1 MRPLRLEVSAFGPYK
16 EKIVLDFT
24 KFQNQTL
31 FLVSGPT
38 GAGKTTIFDAIAYA
52 LYDVA
57 SGSSR
62 EKDTFKSQFAAEE
75 TICYVDLEFEY
86 NGKTYRVRRS
96 PAQTG
101 PGKSGKI
108 INLLADVAFYH
119 DDTVTTKARDA
130 NAEIEQLLSLNY
142 EQFKQIVMLPQG
154 EFKKLLESNSNEKE
168 TIFRNIFGTEILK
181 SFQEE
186 LKEKAKSLQSQAT
199 SAQDSLQTAYSFA
212 SGISD
217 DALQEV
223 LILQDTERI
232 LVRIAE
238 LLAALEEERNTKE
251 LQLTDLRSQ
260 SQSASD
266 TIKLLEDIAQLENRL
281 KVLEEEGTSVV
292 DWKQQLERHE
302 QAVKAEEKRLLC
314 VAAYTSLAAK
324 QVQAK
329 QNDDLLAQLNQAS
342 RDKKPA
348 FEAAER
354 ALSLVPD
361 LREQV
366 DAVKEQEKQFVALAK
381 KEKELTVCQKACD
394 DATKELQEHAGLKQA
409 QKEKQEQ
416 CQQKL
421 AAVKQAQ
428 KDASIL
434 QEQLSACRMNVQ
446 QSDQLHKRITQTEKL
461 LDEQLSKGA
470 RFLIL
475 EKACMTIDEQFKDET
490 LLYNRNIAGIL
501 AEQLVG
507 GEACLVCGSTDHPA
521 PAQKTADTLSDQD
534 RELLEKKR
542 NLAYADYQ
550 QATAELSSIRK
561 QLADLFDEFAVPTE
575 TFEIFKHEQKEKRD
589 SEIASEKAFLSEMKK
604 LQKVLDEEDAL
615 LKEQSDVEAKLQAID
630 KNCLALQQTLLL
642 NETLSRD
649 LLAEIGQD
657 EQVLGGKDLAT
668 VQKEI
673 LQLNE
678 KIETCTNDYTKLK
691 SELTDLEK
699 QLAVCLANRTTYAAQ
714 VQEATTALLDAETIY
729 TTAMAAAGLKEPFS
743 QLILDKTLYLDIQKR
758 IRNHE
763 DDLNVTVT
771 RLRDHKKSAATLDP
785 DLTIASCAEQKALL
799 DNAIRE
805 SEEQKDQLAGDIQML
820 KKAAQEIAAI
830 FKNQQQIIAD
840 YQKYRTLSDIA
851 NGTKETD
858 YISFERYVLAIYYEE
873 IIEAAN
879 LRFQQMTN
887 NRYLLLRK
895 EDKGKGAGAKG
906 LDLDVFDHYT
916 GQTRSVK
923 TLSGGESFKAS
934 LALALGLSDVM
945 QSRSG
950 GIQIDTLFID
960 EGFGSLD
967 PESLDSAIEALF
979 SLNSSGRLVGII
991 SHVEELKTRIP
1002 VHIEID
1008 RTAEGSTAKIV
1019 L

>member
-24 KFQNQTL
+24 QFQNQTL

-62 EKDTFKSQFAAEE
+62 EKDTFKSQFATEQA
-75 TICYVDLEFEY
+75 ICYVDLTFEY

-96 PAQTG
+96 PAQMG

-181 SFQEE
+181 SFQDE
-186 LKEKAKSLQSQAT
+186 LKERAKSLQSQAT

-212 SGISD
+212 SGIND

-232 LVRIAE
+232 LLRIAE
-238 LLAALEEERNTKE
+238 LLEVLEEERAAKE
-251 LQLTDLRSQ
+251 LQLTALRTQ
-260 SQSASD
+260 SQSATD
-266 TIKLLEDIAQLENRL
+266 TIKLLEDIAQLEARL
-281 KVLEEEGTSVV
+281 KLLEEEESAVV
-292 DWKQQLERHE
+292 GWKQQLERHE

-314 VAAYTSLAAK
+314 VAAAAN
-324 QVQAK
+324 QTAK
-329 QNDDLLAQLNQAS
+329 LEQSKKNDGLLDQLNQAS

-348 FEAAER
+348 FEAAEL
-354 ALSLVPD
+354 AISLIPG
-361 LREQV
+361 LREQL
-366 DAVKEQEKQFVALAK
+366 DAVKEQEKQLVALAR
-381 KEKELTVCQKACD
+381 KEKELAGCQKACE
-394 DATKELQEHAGLKQA
+394 DATKELQKHAELQQA
-409 QKEKQEQ
+409 QKVKQEQ
-416 CQQKL
+416 CQQRL
-421 AAVKQAQ
+421 TEVKQAQ
-428 KDASIL
+428 KDASII
-434 QEQLSACRMNVQ
+434 QEQLNACRMNVQ
-446 QSDQLHKRITQTEKL
+446 QSEQLHKRIAQTEKL
-461 LDEQLSKGA
+461 LAEQLEKGE

-475 EKACMTIDEQFKDET
+475 EKAYMTVDQQFKDET

-507 GEACLVCGSTDHPA
+507 GGACLVCGSTHHPA

-542 NLAYADYQ
+542 NQAYADYQ
-550 QATAELSSIRK
+550 QATAELSGIRK
-561 QLADLFDEFAVPTE
+561 QLADLFDEFAVPAE
-575 TFEIFKHEQKEKRD
+575 TFASYKQEQQEKRD
-589 SEIASEKAFLSEMKK
+589 TEIASEKAFLLEMKN
-604 LQKVLDEEDAL
+604 LQKVLDGEDAL
-615 LKEQSDVEAKLQAID
+615 VKVQSDIETKLQEID
-630 KNCLALQQTLLL
+630 QNRIALQQTLLL
-642 NETLSRD
+642 NETLYRD
-649 LLAEIGQD
+649 LLAEIDQD
-657 EQVLGGKDLAT
+657 KQVLGDKDLAT

-678 KIETCTNDYTKLK
+678 NIETYTNEYNKLN
-691 SELTDLEK
+691 SELTELEK
-699 QLAVCLANRTTYAAQ
+699 RIAVCLANRTTYSAQ
-714 VQEATTALLDAETIY
+714 VEEATTALLDAKTVYTIVL
-729 TTAMAAAGLKEPFS
+729 AAAGLEEPFS
-743 QLILDKTLYLDIQKR
+743 HLILDKPLYLNLQKQ
-758 IRNHE
+758 IRTHE

-771 RLRDHKKSAATLDP
+771 RLRDQRKAAATLDP
-785 DLTIASCAEQKALL
+785 DQTITACSDQKVLL

-805 SEEQKDQLAGDIQML
+805 SEEQKDQLSGDIQML

-830 FKNQQQIIAD
+830 YKKQQQIIAD

-967 PESLDSAIEALF
+967 PESLDTAIEALF

-1002 VHIEID
+1002 VHIEVD
-1008 RTAEGSTAKIV
+1008 RTAEGSSAKIV
-1019 L
+1019 F

>member
-1 MRPLRLEVSAFGPYK
+1 MRPLKLEMCAFGPYK
-16 EKIVLDFT
+16 EKTVLDFT
-24 KFQNQTL
+24 QFQNQTL

-62 EKDTFKSQFAAEE
+62 EKDTFKSQFAAENA
-75 TICYVDLEFEY
+75 ICYVDLTFEY
-86 NGKTYRVRRS
+86 NGKNYRVRRS

-108 INLLADVAFYH
+108 INLSADVAFYH

-168 TIFRNIFGTEILK
+168 AIFRNIFGTEILK
-181 SFQEE
+181 NFQEQ
-186 LKEKAKSLQSQAT
+186 LKEKAKALQSQAT

-217 DALQEV
+217 DSLQGALS
-223 LILQDTERI
+223 LQDTERI
-232 LVRIAE
+232 LTRIAE
-238 LLAALEEERNTKE
+238 LLSALEEERAVLE
-251 LQLTDLRSQ
+251 LRLTSLRSQ

-266 TIKLLEDIAQLENRL
+266 TIKLLEEIVQLEARQQAL
-281 KVLEEEGTSVV
+281 QEEETTVSE
-292 DWKQQLERHE
+292 WKRQLERHE
-302 QAVKAEEKRLLC
+302 QAVKAEEKRLLY
-314 VAAYTSLAAK
+314 AAASANRNAK
-324 QVQAK
+324 QEQAEK
-329 QNDDLLAQLNQAS
+329 NDVFLDQLEQATHE
-342 RDKKPA
+342 KKSA
-348 FEAAER
+348 FQAAEL
-354 ALSLVPD
+354 AFSLIPG
-361 LREQV
+361 LRDQA
-366 DAVKEQEKQFVALAK
+366 DAAKEQEKQLIALAK
-381 KEKELTVCQKACD
+381 KEKELAGCQQACS
-394 DATKELQEHAGLKQA
+394 DASKELQKQADLKQA
-409 QKEKQEQ
+409 QKATQEQ

-421 AAVKQAQ
+421 AALKQAQ
-428 KDASIL
+428 KDAAIL
-434 QEQLSACRMNVQ
+434 QEQMSACKMSLQ
-446 QSDQLHKRITQTEKL
+446 QSEQLQKRISQTQKL
-461 LDEQLSKGA
+461 LDEQVTTSE

-475 EKACMTIDEQFKDET
+475 EKEFLKLDQQFNDEV

-501 AEQLVG
+501 AEQLVE
-507 GEACLVCGSTDHPA
+507 GEACPVCGSAEHPT

-534 RELLEKKR
+534 RERLEKQR
-542 NLAYADYQ
+542 NQAFSDYQ
-550 QATAELSSIRK
+550 LAAAELSSIRK
-561 QLADLFDEFAVPTE
+561 QLADLFEEFSIPAE
-575 TFEIFKHEQKEKRD
+575 NFADFRQEQKEKRD
-589 SEIASEKAFLSEMKK
+589 MAIAIEQGLTLKMKGLQQVLAEEEALIKA
-604 LQKVLDEEDAL
+604 
-615 LKEQSDVEAKLQAID
+615 QSDIEAHLQEIEQEF
-630 KNCLALQQTLLL
+630 LALQQTLLL
-642 NETLSRD
+642 NETLSRNLSAD
-649 LLAEIGQD
+649 IER
-657 EQVLGGKDLAT
+657 EKQVTGDKDIAI

-678 KIETCTNDYTKLK
+678 KIERYAIDSDRLK
-691 SELTDLEK
+691 NEVAELEK
-699 QLAVCLANRTTYAAQ
+699 QTAVCLANRTTYAAQ
-714 VQEATTALLDAETIY
+714 VEEATSALQLAETAYTAVLDA
-729 TTAMAAAGLKEPFS
+729 AGPEEPFDH
-743 QLILDKTLYLDIQKR
+743 LILDQALCLDIQKR
-758 IRNHE
+758 IRSHE
-763 DDLNVTVT
+763 DELNVTLN
-771 RLRDHKKSAATLDP
+771 RLQEQSKAAAGLGADQ
-785 DLTIASCAEQKALL
+785 TIASCAEQKMLL
-799 DNAIRE
+799 DSAIRE
-805 SEEQKDQLAGDIQML
+805 AEGQKDQLVSDIQML
-820 KKAAQEIAAI
+820 KKAAQEIASI
-830 FKNQQQIIAD
+830 YKKQQQIIAD
-840 YQKYRTLSDIA
+840 YQKYRTLSEIA
-851 NGTKETD
+851 NGSKETD

-967 PESLDSAIEALF
+967 PESLDTAIEALF
-979 SLNSSGRLVGII
+979 SLNSCGRLVGII

-1002 VHIEID
+1002 VHIEVD
-1008 RTAEGSTAKIV
+1008 RTAEGSSAKII

>member
-1 MRPLRLEVSAFGPYK
+1 MRPLRLEISAFGPYK
-16 EKIVLDFT
+16 EKTVLDFT
-24 KFQNQTL
+24 QFQNQTL

-62 EKDTFKSQFAAEE
+62 EKDTFKSQFATED
-75 TICYVDLEFEY
+75 TVCYVDLEFEY

-212 SGISD
+212 SGIND
-217 DALQEV
+217 DGLQEA
-223 LILQDTERI
+223 LTLQDTERI

-238 LLAALEEERNTKE
+238 LLAALEKERAAKE
-251 LQLTDLRSQ
+251 LQLTALRSQ

-266 TIKLLEDIAQLENRL
+266 TIKLLEEIAQLEARL
-281 KVLEEEGTSVV
+281 KVLEAEETAVAG
-292 DWKQQLERHE
+292 WKRQLERHE

-314 VAAYTSLAAK
+314 VAASTNKAAK
-324 QVQAK
+324 QDQAK
-329 QNDDLLAQLNQAS
+329 QNDARLDRLNQAA
-342 RDKKPA
+342 RDTKPA
-348 FEAAER
+348 FEAAEL
-354 ALSLVPD
+354 AFSLIPGI
-361 LREQV
+361 REQI
-366 DAVKEQEKQFVALAK
+366 DTMKEQEKQLVALAK
-381 KEKELTVCQKACD
+381 KEKELAGCQKACH
-394 DATKELQEHAGLKQA
+394 DATKELQKHNDLKQT

-416 CQQKL
+416 CHLNL

-428 KDASIL
+428 KAAAVLRD
-434 QEQLSACRMNVQ
+434 QLSTCRMNVQ
-446 QSDQLHKRITQTEKL
+446 QSEQLHKRIVQTENL
-461 LDEQLSKGA
+461 LSEELVKNE
-470 RFLIL
+470 RFLLL
-475 EKACMTIDEQFKDET
+475 EKAFVRIDQQFKDET

-501 AEQLVG
+501 AEQLVVG
-507 GEACLVCGSTDHPA
+507 DACLVCGSTDHPA

-534 RELLEKKR
+534 RELLENKR
-542 NLAYADYQ
+542 NQAYADYQ
-550 QATAELSSIRK
+550 QATAGLSGIRK
-561 QLADLFDEFAVPTE
+561 QLDELFTEFAVTDK
-575 TFEIFKHEQKEKRD
+575 TFESYKQEQKEKRD
-589 SEIASEKAFLSEMKK
+589 TEIASEKELLLELEN
-604 LQKVLDEEDAL
+604 LQKVLDQEESL
-615 LKEQSDVEAKLQAID
+615 VKEQSDIEAELLRID
-630 KNCLALQQTLLL
+630 QNCLSLQQTLLL

-649 LLAEIGQD
+649 LLAEIDQD
-657 EQVLGGKDLAT
+657 KQVLGDRDLTT

-673 LQLNE
+673 LQLKE
-678 KIETCTNDYTKLK
+678 KIEACTNDYNKLN
-691 SELTDLEK
+691 SELTELEK
-699 QLAVCLANRTTYAAQ
+699 QVAVCLANRTTYAAQ
-714 VQEATTALLDAETIY
+714 IEETTHALLEAETAY
-729 TTAMAAAGLKEPFS
+729 TVMLDSTGLEEPFEH
-743 QLILDKTLYLDIQKR
+743 LILDKALLLDIQKR
-758 IRNHE
+758 IRSHE

-771 RLRDHKKSAATLDP
+771 RLRDQRKAAATLP
-785 DLTIASCAEQKALL
+785 PAQTIAACADQKALL

-805 SEEQKDQLAGDIQML
+805 SEEQKDQLAGNIQML

-830 FKNQQQIIAD
+830 YKKQQQIIAD
-840 YQKYRTLSDIA
+840 YQKFRTLSEIA

-895 EDKGKGAGAKG
+895 EDKGKGSGAKG

-967 PESLDSAIEALF
+967 PESLDAAIEALF
-979 SLNSSGRLVGII
+979 SLNSCGRLVGII

-1002 VHIEID
+1002 VHIEVD

-1019 L
+1019 Q

>member
-24 KFQNQTL
+24 QFQNQTL

-62 EKDTFKSQFAAEE
+62 EKDTFKSQFATEE
-75 TICYVDLEFEY
+75 SVCYVDLTFEY

-96 PAQTG
+96 PAQMG

-186 LKEKAKSLQSQAT
+186 LKEKARSLQSQAT
-199 SAQDSLQTAYSFA
+199 SAHDSLQTAYSFA
-212 SGISD
+212 SGIND

-238 LLAALEEERNTKE
+238 LLAALEEERNAKE
-251 LQLTDLRSQ
+251 RQLTGLRSQ

-266 TIKLLEDIAQLENRL
+266 TIKLLEDIAQLEARQ
-281 KVLEEEGTSVV
+281 KVLEEEEAFVV
-292 DWKQQLERHE
+292 DWKRQLNRHE

-314 VAAYTSLAAK
+314 VAASRNQNAK
-324 QVQAK
+324 QEQAK
-329 QNDDLLAQLNQAS
+329 QNDDLFDQLNQAAH
-342 RDKKPA
+342 DKKPA

-354 ALSLVPD
+354 ALSLIPS

-366 DAVKEQEKQFVALAK
+366 DAVKEQEKQLIALAK
-381 KEKELTVCQKACD
+381 KEKELTRCQQVCS
-394 DATKELQEHAGLKQA
+394 DATKELQKQMELKQA
-409 QKEKQEQ
+409 QKENQEQ

-421 AAVKQAQ
+421 AAVNQAQ
-428 KDASIL
+428 KDTSII
-434 QEQLSACRMNVQ
+434 QEQLSACRMKVQ
-446 QSDQLHKRITQTEKL
+446 QADQLHKRIAQTQKL
-461 LDEQLSKGA
+461 LDDQRAKAA
-470 RFLIL
+470 RFLNL
-475 EKACMTIDEQFKDET
+475 EKEYMTIDQQFKDET

-507 GEACLVCGSTDHPA
+507 GEACVVCGSPEHPA
-521 PAQKTADTLSDQD
+521 PAQKTAETLSDQE

-542 NLAYADYQ
+542 NQAYADYQ
-550 QATAELSSIRK
+550 QATAELSGISK
-561 QLADLFDEFAVPTE
+561 QLADLFDEFAVLSE
-575 TFEIFKHEQKEKRD
+575 TFEIYKEEQREIRD
-589 SEIASEKAFLSEMKK
+589 KEIASEKAFLLELKK
-604 LQKVLDEEDAL
+604 LQKVLNEEEAL
-615 LKEQSDVEAKLQAID
+615 FKEQTDTEAKLQEID

-649 LLAEIGQD
+649 LLVEIDQD
-657 EQVLGGKDLAT
+657 KQVLGDKELAT

-678 KIETCTNDYTKLK
+678 KIETGTSDYNKLK
-691 SELTDLEK
+691 TELLELEK
-699 QLAVCLANRTTYAAQ
+699 QTAVCLANRTTYSAQ
-714 VQEATTALLDAETIY
+714 VEEATTALLDAEAVYAT
-729 TTAMAAAGLKEPFS
+729 MLAAAGLEEPFN
-743 QLILDKTLYLDIQKR
+743 QLILDKSLCLDLQKK
-758 IRNHE
+758 IRAHE
-763 DDLNVTVT
+763 DDLNVTAT
-771 RLRDHKKSAATLDP
+771 RLHDQRKAAAALDQ
-785 DLTIASCAEQKALL
+785 DQSIASYADQKVLL

-820 KKAAQEIAAI
+820 KKADQEIAAI
-830 FKNQQQIIAD
+830 YKKQQQIIAD

-895 EDKGKGAGAKG
+895 EDIGKGAGAKG

-1002 VHIEID
+1002 VHIEVN
-1008 RTAEGSTAKIV
+1008 RTAEGSTAKII

>member
-1 MRPLRLEVSAFGPYK
+1 VSAFGPYK
-16 EKIVLDFT
+16 EKIILDFT
-24 KFQNQTL
+24 QFQNQTL

-62 EKDTFKSQFAAEE
+62 EKDTFKSQFATEE
-75 TICYVDLEFEY
+75 AICYVDLEFEY

-181 SFQEE
+181 NFQEQ
-186 LKEKAKSLQSQAT
+186 LKEKAKALQTQAT

-212 SGISD
+212 SGIND

-232 LVRIAE
+232 LVRITE
-238 LLAALEEERNTKE
+238 LLAALEEERAAKE
-251 LQLTDLRSQ
+251 LQLLALRSQ

-266 TIKLLEDIAQLENRL
+266 TIKLLEDIAQLEARL
-281 KVLEEEGTSVV
+281 KVLEEEESSVLE
-292 DWKQQLERHE
+292 WKRQLERHE

-314 VAAYTSLAAK
+314 IAASTNQAAK
-324 QVQAK
+324 QEQAK
-329 QNDDLLAQLNQAS
+329 QNDGLLDQLNQVS
-342 RDKKPA
+342 RAKKPA

-354 ALSLVPD
+354 AISLIPG

-366 DAVKEQEKQFVALAK
+366 EAAKEQEKQFVTLAK
-381 KEKELTVCQKACD
+381 KEKELAGCQKAYS
-394 DATKELQEHAGLKQA
+394 DANKELNKYAELKQA

-416 CQQKL
+416 CQQKI

-428 KDASIL
+428 KDATIL
-434 QEQLSACRMNVQ
+434 QEQLSTCRMNVQ
-446 QSDQLHKRITQTEKL
+446 QSEQLLKRISQTQKL
-461 LDEQLSKGA
+461 LDEQVVKGEW
-470 RFLIL
+470 FLIL
-475 EKACMTIDEQFKDET
+475 EKEYMMINQAFQDET

-507 GEACLVCGSTDHPA
+507 GEACLVCGSTDHPS
-521 PAQKTADTLSDQD
+521 PAQKTAETLSDQD

-542 NLAYADYQ
+542 NQAYMDYQ
-550 QATAELSSIRK
+550 QGTAELSGIRK
-561 QLADLFDEFAVPTE
+561 QLTDLFAEFAVPAE
-575 TFEIFKHEQKEKRD
+575 TFENFKHEQKEKHD
-589 SEIASEKAFLSEMKK
+589 TEIASEKTFLLEMKN
-604 LQKVLDEEDAL
+604 LQKVLDEEEAL
-615 LKEQSDVEAKLQAID
+615 VKEQSDIEAKLQAID
-630 KNCLALQQTLLL
+630 KNCFSLQQTLLL
-642 NETLSRD
+642 NEALSRD
-649 LLAEIGQD
+649 LLVEINQD
-657 EQVLGGKDLAT
+657 KHVLGDKDLAI

-673 LQLNE
+673 LKLNE
-678 KIETCTNDYTKLK
+678 KIETCTNDYNKLNK
-691 SELTDLEK
+691 ELSELEK
-699 QLAVCLANRTTYAAQ
+699 QTAVCLANRTTYAAQ
-714 VQEATTALLDAETIY
+714 VEEAATASLNAEALYATVL
-729 TTAMAAAGLKEPFS
+729 AAAGLKEPFN
-743 QLILDKTLYLDIQKR
+743 QLILDESLCLDIQKR
-758 IRNHE
+758 IRSHE

-771 RLRDHKKSAATLDP
+771 RLRDQRKAAAELEP
-785 DLTIASCAEQKALL
+785 DQTIAACADQKVLL
-799 DNAIRE
+799 DNAIRDL
-805 SEEQKDQLAGDIQML
+805 EEQKDQLAGDIQML

-830 FKNQQQIIAD
+830 YKKQQRIIAD

-1002 VHIEID
+1002 VHIEVD
-1008 RTAEGSTAKIV
+1008 RTAEGSTAKIII
-1019 L
+1019 

>member
-24 KFQNQTL
+24 QFQNQTL

-75 TICYVDLEFEY
+75 SVCYVDLEFEY

-96 PAQTG
+96 PAQMG

-181 SFQEE
+181 NFQEE
-186 LKEKAKSLQSQAT
+186 LKEKAKLLQVQAT

-212 SGISD
+212 SGIYD

-238 LLAALEEERNTKE
+238 LLAALEEERSAKE
-251 LQLTDLRSQ
+251 LQLTNLRSQ

-266 TIKLLEDIAQLENRL
+266 TIKLLEDIAQLEATL
-281 KVLEEEGTSVV
+281 KVLEQEESSVLE
-292 DWKQQLERHE
+292 WKRQLERHE

-314 VAAYTSLAAK
+314 VAAVTNKDAK
-324 QVQAK
+324 QEQAK
-329 QNDDLLAQLNQAS
+329 RNDGLLDRLNQAS
-342 RDKKPA
+342 HDKKPA
-348 FEAAER
+348 FEAAEL
-354 ALSLVPD
+354 AISLIPD

-366 DAVKEQEKQFVALAK
+366 DAAKEQEKQLVALAK
-381 KEKELTVCQKACD
+381 KEKELAGCQKACD
-394 DATKELQEHAGLKQA
+394 DATKELQEHAELKQA
-409 QKEKQEQ
+409 QKETQEQ

-421 AAVKQAQ
+421 AAVKRAQ
-428 KDASIL
+428 KKAAIMH
-434 QEQLSACRMNVQ
+434 EQLSACRMNVQ
-446 QSDQLHKRITQTEKL
+446 QSEQLHKRITQTEKL
-461 LDEQLSKGA
+461 LDEQLEKGA

-475 EKACMTIDEQFKDET
+475 EKAYMTVDQQFKDET

-501 AEQLVG
+501 AEQLVVG
-507 GEACLVCGSTDHPA
+507 DACLVCGSTDHPA

-542 NLAYADYQ
+542 NMAYADYQ
-550 QATAELSSIRK
+550 QATAELSGIRK

-575 TFEIFKHEQKEKRD
+575 AFEIFKHEQKEKRD
-589 SEIASEKAFLSEMKK
+589 TEIVSEKALLSEMKK

-615 LKEQSDVEAKLQAID
+615 IKEQSDVEVKLQAID
-630 KNCLALQQTLLL
+630 KNCLALQQTLFL

-673 LQLNE
+673 LQLSE
-678 KIETCTNDYTKLK
+678 KIEICTSDYNKLK

-699 QLAVCLANRTTYAAQ
+699 QLAVCLANRATYAAQ
-714 VQEATTALLDAETIY
+714 VKEATTALLDAETIY
-729 TTAMAAAGLKEPFS
+729 TTALDASGLKEPFS
-743 QLILDKTLYLDIQKR
+743 HLILDKTLCLDIQKR
-758 IRNHE
+758 IRSHE

-771 RLRDHKKSAATLDP
+771 RLRDQRKAAATLDP
-785 DLTIASCAEQKALL
+785 DQTIASCAEQKVLL
-799 DNAIRE
+799 DNVIRE

-830 FKNQQQIIAD
+830 FKKQQQIIAD

-1002 VHIEID
+1002 VHIEVD
-1008 RTAEGSTAKIV
+1008 RTAEGSTAKIIF
-1019 L
+1019 

>member
-24 KFQNQTL
+24 QFQNQTL

-62 EKDTFKSQFAAEE
+62 EKDTFKSQFAADEA
-75 TICYVDLEFEY
+75 ICYVDLTFEY

-96 PAQTG
+96 PAQLG

-181 SFQEE
+181 NFQEE

-238 LLAALEEERNTKE
+238 LLAALEEERNAKE

-266 TIKLLEDIAQLENRL
+266 TIKLLEDIAQLEARF
-281 KVLEEEGTSVV
+281 KVLEEEESSILG
-292 DWKQQLERHE
+292 WKQQLERHE

-314 VAAYTSLAAK
+314 VAASTNRAAK
-324 QVQAK
+324 QAQAK
-329 QNDDLLAQLNQAS
+329 QNDDLFDQLNQAA

-348 FEAAER
+348 FEAISQAF
-354 ALSLVPD
+354 SLIPD

-366 DAVKEQEKQFVALAK
+366 DAVKEQEKQLVASAK
-381 KEKELTVCQKACD
+381 KEKELTSCQKACE
-394 DATKELQEHAGLKQA
+394 DATKELQKQADLKQG
-409 QKEKQEQ
+409 QKVKQEQ

-421 AAVKQAQ
+421 AEVKQAQ
-428 KDASIL
+428 KDASII
-434 QEQLSACRMNVQ
+434 QEQLNACRMNVQ
-446 QSDQLHKRITQTEKL
+446 QSDQLHKSIVQTEKL
-461 LDEQLSKGA
+461 LDEQLVKSE

-475 EKACMTIDEQFKDET
+475 EKAYMGIDQQFKDET

-507 GEACLVCGSTDHPA
+507 GEACLVCGSKNHPA
-521 PAQKTADTLSDQD
+521 PAQKTAETLSDQD
-534 RELLEKKR
+534 REQLEQTR
-542 NLAYADYQ
+542 NRAYADYQ
-550 QATAELSSIRK
+550 QATAQLSGIRK
-561 QLADLFDEFAVPTE
+561 QLADLFDEFAVPAE
-575 TFEIFKHEQKEKRD
+575 TFESYKQEQQEKRD
-589 SEIASEKAFLSEMKK
+589 TEIASEKALLLAMKN
-604 LQKVLDEEDAL
+604 LQKVLDEEDVL
-615 LKEQSDVEAKLQAID
+615 VKEQSDIEAKLQAID
-630 KNCLALQQTLLL
+630 KNCLALQQTLHL
-642 NETLSRD
+642 NETLSRN
-649 LLAEIGQD
+649 LLADI
-657 EQVLGGKDLAT
+657 EQEKQILGDKDLAT

-678 KIETCTNDYTKLK
+678 KIDTCTGDYNKLK
-691 SELTDLEK
+691 SELTELEK
-699 QLAVCLANRTTYAAQ
+699 QLAVCLANRTTYSAQ
-714 VQEATTALLDAETIY
+714 VEEATTALLDAETIY
-729 TTAMAAAGLKEPFS
+729 ATVLATAGL
-743 QLILDKTLYLDIQKR
+743 
-758 IRNHE
+758 
-763 DDLNVTVT
+763 
-771 RLRDHKKSAATLDP
+771 
-785 DLTIASCAEQKALL
+785 
-799 DNAIRE
+799 
-805 SEEQKDQLAGDIQML
+805 
-820 KKAAQEIAAI
+820 
-830 FKNQQQIIAD
+830 
-840 YQKYRTLSDIA
+840 
-851 NGTKETD
+851 
-858 YISFERYVLAIYYEE
+858 
-873 IIEAAN
+873 
-879 LRFQQMTN
+879 
-887 NRYLLLRK
+887 
-895 EDKGKGAGAKG
+895 
-906 LDLDVFDHYT
+906 
-916 GQTRSVK
+916 
-923 TLSGGESFKAS
+923 
-934 LALALGLSDVM
+934 
-945 QSRSG
+945 
-950 GIQIDTLFID
+950 
-960 EGFGSLD
+960 
-967 PESLDSAIEALF
+967 
-979 SLNSSGRLVGII
+979 
-991 SHVEELKTRIP
+991 
-1002 VHIEID
+1002 
-1008 RTAEGSTAKIV
+1008 
-1019 L
+1019 

>member
-1 MRPLRLEVSAFGPYK
+1 MRPLKLEMNAFGPYK

-24 KFQNQTL
+24 QFQNQTL

-62 EKDTFKSQFAAEE
+62 EKDTFKSQFATEE
-75 TICYVDLEFEY
+75 SICYVDLTFEY
-86 NGKTYRVRRS
+86 NGKSYRVRRS

-108 INLLADVAFYH
+108 IDLKADVAFYH

-154 EFKKLLESNSNEKE
+154 EFKKLLESNSNDKE

-181 SFQEE
+181 RFQEE
-186 LKEKAKSLQSQAT
+186 LKERAKSLQSQAT
-199 SAQDSLQTAYSFA
+199 SAHDSLQTAYSFA
-212 SGISD
+212 SGIKD
-217 DALQEV
+217 EPLQEA
-223 LILQDTERI
+223 LRLQDTEQF

-238 LLAALEEERNTKE
+238 LLAALEEEREVKE
-251 LQLTDLRSQ
+251 LHLTSLRSQ
-260 SQSASD
+260 SQAVSD
-266 TIKLLEDIAQLENRL
+266 TIKLLEDIAQLEVRL
-281 KVLEEEGTSVV
+281 KVLEEEEAQALG
-292 DWKQQLERHE
+292 WKQQLERHE
-302 QAVKAEEKRLLC
+302 QAVKAEEKRSLYI
-314 VAAYTSLAAK
+314 AASTNRAAK
-324 QVQAK
+324 QEQSK
-329 QNDDLLAQLNQAS
+329 QNDALLDQLNQAS
-342 RDKKPA
+342 RDKQSA
-348 FEAAER
+348 FEVAEL
-354 ALSLVPD
+354 AFSLIPG
-361 LREQV
+361 LREKIGT
-366 DAVKEQEKQFVALAK
+366 VKEQEKQLIALAK
-381 KEKELTVCQKACD
+381 KQKELAGYQKAGN
-394 DATKELQEHAGLKQA
+394 DATKELQKHANLKQA

-416 CQQKL
+416 CQQRL
-421 AAVKQAQ
+421 AGLKQAQ
-428 KDASIL
+428 KEAASIKDK
-434 QEQLSACRMNVQ
+434 LSACRMNVQ
-446 QSDQLHKRITQTEKL
+446 QSDQIHKRIVQTEKL
-461 LDEQLSKGA
+461 LAEKLAKGT

-475 EKACMTIDEQFKDET
+475 EKEFMAIDQQFKDEI

-501 AEQLVG
+501 AEQLIS

-521 PAQKTADTLSDQD
+521 PAQKTAETLSDQD
-534 RELLEKKR
+534 REQLEKKR
-542 NLAYADYQ
+542 NQAYADYQ
-550 QATAELSSIRK
+550 QGTAELSGIRK
-561 QLADLFDEFAVPTE
+561 QLADLFDEFAIPAE
-575 TFEIFKHEQKEKRD
+575 TFETYKQEQKAKRD
-589 SEIASEKAFLSEMKK
+589 SEIASEKTLLSEMIA
-604 LQKVLDEEDAL
+604 LQKILDEEETL
-615 LKEQSDVEAKLQAID
+615 VKQQNNIETNLQEID
-630 KNCLALQQTLLL
+630 QNCLTLQKTLHL

-649 LLAEIGQD
+649 LLADI
-657 EQVLGGKDLAT
+657 EQEQQILGDKDLAT
-668 VQKEI
+668 VQNEI
-673 LQLNE
+673 LQLN
-678 KIETCTNDYTKLK
+678 KTIETSTNDYNRLN

-699 QLAVCLANRTTYAAQ
+699 RIAVCHANSTTYAAQ
-714 VQEATTALLDAETIY
+714 VEEATHALLDAETTY
-729 TTAMAAAGLKEPFS
+729 KTVLADTGLEEPFDH
-743 QLILDKTLYLDIQKR
+743 LILDKALSLEIQKR
-758 IRNHE
+758 IRSHE

-771 RLRDHKKSAATLDP
+771 RLQDVRKSAAVLDQ
-785 DLTIASCAEQKALL
+785 DQTVVSCTNQKMLL
-799 DNAIRE
+799 DNTIRA

-820 KKAAQEIAAI
+820 KKAAQEIAVI
-830 FKNQQQIIAD
+830 YKKQQQIISD
-840 YQKYRTLSDIA
+840 YQKYKTLSDIA

-923 TLSGGESFKAS
+923 TLSGGEGFKAS

-967 PESLDSAIEALF
+967 PESLDTAIEALF
-979 SLNSSGRLVGII
+979 SLNSCGRLVGII

-1002 VHIEID
+1002 VHIKVD
-1008 RTAEGSTAKIV
+1008 RTTEGSTAKII

>member
-1 MRPLRLEVSAFGPYK
+1 MRPLKLEVCAFGPYK
-16 EKIVLDFT
+16 EKTVLDFT
-24 KFQNQTL
+24 QFQNQTL

-62 EKDTFKSQFAAEE
+62 EKDTFKSQFATEDA
-75 TICYVDLEFEY
+75 ICYVDLTFEY
-86 NGKTYRVRRS
+86 NGKNYRVRRS

-108 INLLADVAFYH
+108 INLSADVAFYH
-119 DDTVTTKARDA
+119 DDTVTTKAREA

-181 SFQEE
+181 NFQEQ
-186 LKEKAKSLQSQAT
+186 LKEKAKALQSQAT

-217 DALQEV
+217 GLLEEALS
-223 LILQDTERI
+223 LQDTERI
-232 LVRIAE
+232 LMRIAE
-238 LLAALEEERNTKE
+238 LLAALEEERTALE
-251 LQLTDLRSQ
+251 LQLTALRSQ

-266 TIKLLEDIAQLENRL
+266 TIKLLEDIVQLEARQL
-281 KVLEEEGTSVV
+281 ALQEEKNTVSE
-292 DWKQQLERHE
+292 WKQQLERHE
-302 QAVKAEEKRLLC
+302 QATKAEEKRLLF
-314 VAAYTSLAAK
+314 VAASANRNSK
-324 QVQAK
+324 QEQSRR
-329 QNDDLLAQLNQAS
+329 NDIFLEQLEQTT
-342 RDKKPA
+342 REKKPA
-348 FEAAER
+348 FQAAEL
-354 ALSLVPD
+354 AFSLIPD
-361 LREQV
+361 LRDQA
-366 DAVKEQEKQFVALAK
+366 DAAKEQEKQLIALAK
-381 KEKELTVCQKACD
+381 KEKELAGCQKACN
-394 DATKELQEHAGLKQA
+394 DANKELQKHADLKQA
-409 QKEKQEQ
+409 QKEIQEQ

-428 KDASIL
+428 KDAAIL
-434 QEQLSACRMNVQ
+434 QEQMSACKMSLQ
-446 QSDQLHKRITQTEKL
+446 QSEHLQLRISQTQKL
-461 LDEQLSKGA
+461 LDEQVAKNE
-470 RFLIL
+470 RFLLL
-475 EKACMTIDEQFKDET
+475 EKEFVKLDQQFQDET
-490 LLYNRNIAGIL
+490 ILYNRNIAGIL

-507 GEACLVCGSTDHPA
+507 GEACPVCGSTDHPS
-521 PAQKTADTLSDQD
+521 PAQKTADTLSDEA
-534 RELLEKKR
+534 REQLEQKR
-542 NLAYADYQ
+542 NRAFADYQ
-550 QATAELSSIRK
+550 QATADLASIRK
-561 QLADLFDEFAVPTE
+561 QLADLFDELAVPDETFAVY
-575 TFEIFKHEQKEKRD
+575 KQEQKEKRAVD
-589 SEIASEKAFLSEMKK
+589 SATEQRLMMEMRGLQQVLS
-604 LQKVLDEEDAL
+604 EEDAL
-615 LKEQSDVEAKLQAID
+615 IKTQNGIDATLQEIEQNSLT
-630 KNCLALQQTLLL
+630 LQQTLLL
-642 NETLSRD
+642 SETRSRELQAD
-649 LLAEIGQD
+649 IDQEKQI
-657 EQVLGGKDLAT
+657 LGDKDIAT

-673 LQLNE
+673 QLLTEN
-678 KIETCTNDYTKLK
+678 IEHCTDEYNNRKN
-691 SELTDLEK
+691 ELTELEK
-699 QLAVCLANRTTYAAQ
+699 QTAICLANRITYADQ
-714 VQEATTALLDAETIY
+714 LGEAETALVSADTAYRAILDAT
-729 TTAMAAAGLKEPFS
+729 GLEEPFS
-743 QLILDKTLYLDIQKR
+743 QLILDQTLYLDLQKQ
-758 IRNHE
+758 IRTHE
-763 DDLNVTVT
+763 DNLNVTLT
-771 RLRDHKKSAATLDP
+771 RLQEQRKIAAELPSDQTV
-785 DLTIASCAEQKALL
+785 ASCTEQKALL

-805 SEEQKDQLAGDIQML
+805 AETHKEQLVGDIQML
-820 KKAAQEIAAI
+820 KKAAQEIHAI
-830 FKNQQQIIAD
+830 YKKQQQIISD
-840 YQKYRTLSDIA
+840 YQKYKTLSDIA

-923 TLSGGESFKAS
+923 TLSGGEGFKAS

-967 PESLDSAIEALF
+967 PESLDTAIEALF
-979 SLNSSGRLVGII
+979 SLNSCGRLVGII

-1002 VHIEID
+1002 VHIKVD
-1008 RTAEGSTAKIV
+1008 RTAEGSTAKIIV
-1019 L
+1019 

>member
-24 KFQNQTL
+24 QFQNQTL

-75 TICYVDLEFEY
+75 TICYVDLTFEY

-475 EKACMTIDEQFKDET
+475 EKAYMTIDEQFKDET

-507 GEACLVCGSTDHPA
+507 GEACLVCGSTDHPG

>member
-1 MRPLRLEVSAFGPYK
+1 MRPLKLEMCAFGPYK
-16 EKIVLDFT
+16 EKTVLDFT
-24 KFQNQTL
+24 QFQNQTL

-62 EKDTFKSQFAAEE
+62 EKDTFKSQFAAEDA
-75 TICYVDLEFEY
+75 ICYVDLTFEY
-86 NGKTYRVRRS
+86 NGKNYRVRRS

-108 INLLADVAFYH
+108 INLSADVAFYH
-119 DDTVTTKARDA
+119 GDTVTTKARDA

-181 SFQEE
+181 NFQEQ
-186 LKEKAKSLQSQAT
+186 LKEKAKALQSQAT

-217 DALQEV
+217 DSLQEA
-223 LILQDTERI
+223 LGLQDTESI
-232 LVRIAE
+232 LTRIAE
-238 LLAALEEERNTKE
+238 LLSALEAERAVLE
-251 LQLTDLRSQ
+251 LQLSGLRSQ

-266 TIKLLEDIAQLENRL
+266 TIKLLEEIVQLEARQQAL
-281 KVLEEEGTSVV
+281 QEEETTVSE
-292 DWKQQLERHE
+292 WKRQLERHE
-302 QAVKAEEKRLLC
+302 QAVKAKEKRLLY
-314 VAAYTSLAAK
+314 AAASANRNAK
-324 QVQAK
+324 QEQAEK
-329 QNDDLLAQLNQAS
+329 NDVFLEQLEQTT
-342 RDKKPA
+342 REKKTA
-348 FEAAER
+348 FQAAEL
-354 ALSLVPD
+354 AFSLIPG
-361 LREQV
+361 LRDQA
-366 DAVKEQEKQFVALAK
+366 DAAKEQEKQLIALAK
-381 KEKELTVCQKACD
+381 KEKELAGCQQTCSEAN
-394 DATKELQEHAGLKQA
+394 KELQKQADLKQV
-409 QKEKQEQ
+409 QKETQEQ

-428 KDASIL
+428 KDAAIL
-434 QEQLSACRMNVQ
+434 QEQMSACKMSLQ
-446 QSDQLHKRITQTEKL
+446 QSEQLQKRISQTQKL
-461 LDEQLSKGA
+461 LDEQVTTSE

-475 EKACMTIDEQFKDET
+475 EKEFLKLDQQFNDEV

-501 AEQLVG
+501 AEQLVE
-507 GEACLVCGSTDHPA
+507 GEACPVCGSAEHPT

-534 RELLEKKR
+534 RERLEKQR
-542 NLAYADYQ
+542 NQAFSDYQ
-550 QATAELSSIRK
+550 LAAAELSSIRK
-561 QLADLFDEFAVPTE
+561 QLADLFEEFSIPAE
-575 TFEIFKHEQKEKRD
+575 NFADFRQEQKEKRD
-589 SEIASEKAFLSEMKK
+589 MAIAIEQGLTLKMKGLQQVLAEEEALIKA
-604 LQKVLDEEDAL
+604 
-615 LKEQSDVEAKLQAID
+615 QSDIEAHLQEIEQEF
-630 KNCLALQQTLLL
+630 LALQQTLLL
-642 NETLSRD
+642 NETLSRNLSAD
-649 LLAEIGQD
+649 IER
-657 EQVLGGKDLAT
+657 EKQVTGDKDIAI

-678 KIETCTNDYTKLK
+678 KIERYAIDSDRLK
-691 SELTDLEK
+691 NEVAELEK
-699 QLAVCLANRTTYAAQ
+699 QTAVCLANRTTYAAQ
-714 VQEATTALLDAETIY
+714 VEEATSALQLAETAY
-729 TTAMAAAGLKEPFS
+729 TAVLDAAGLEEPFDH
-743 QLILDKTLYLDIQKR
+743 LILDQALCLDIQKR
-758 IRNHE
+758 IRSHE
-763 DDLNVTVT
+763 DELNVTLN
-771 RLRDHKKSAATLDP
+771 RLQEQSKAAAGLGADQ
-785 DLTIASCAEQKALL
+785 TIASCAEQKMLL
-799 DNAIRE
+799 DSAIRE
-805 SEEQKDQLAGDIQML
+805 AEGQKDQLVSDIQML
-820 KKAAQEIAAI
+820 KKAAQEIASI
-830 FKNQQQIIAD
+830 YKKQQQIIAD
-840 YQKYRTLSDIA
+840 YQKYRTLSEIA
-851 NGTKETD
+851 NGSKETD

-967 PESLDSAIEALF
+967 PESLDTAIEALF
-979 SLNSSGRLVGII
+979 SLNSCGRLVGII

-1002 VHIEID
+1002 VHIEVD
-1008 RTAEGSTAKIV
+1008 RTAEGSSAKII

>member
-24 KFQNQTL
+24 QFQNQTL

-75 TICYVDLEFEY
+75 AICYVDLTFEY

-96 PAQTG
+96 PAQMG

-238 LLAALEEERNTKE
+238 LLAALEEERNAKE

-266 TIKLLEDIAQLENRL
+266 TIKLLEDIAQLEARL
-281 KVLEEEGTSVV
+281 KVLEEEESSVLG
-292 DWKQQLERHE
+292 WKQQLERHE

-314 VAAYTSLAAK
+314 VAASTNRAAK
-324 QVQAK
+324 QEQSK
-329 QNDDLLAQLNQAS
+329 QNDDLLDQLNQAS
-342 RDKKPA
+342 RDKKSA
-348 FEAAER
+348 FEVAEL
-354 ALSLVPD
+354 AFSLIPG
-361 LREQV
+361 LREQI
-366 DAVKEQEKQFVALAK
+366 DTVKEQEKQLIALSK
-381 KEKELTVCQKACD
+381 KEKELAGCQKACN
-394 DATKELQEHAGLKQA
+394 DATKELQNHAELKNV
-409 QKEKQEQ
+409 QKGKQEQ

-421 AAVKQAQ
+421 AEVKQAQ
-428 KDASIL
+428 KDASII
-434 QEQLSACRMNVQ
+434 QEQLNACRMNVQ
-446 QSDQLHKRITQTEKL
+446 QSDQLHKRIVQTEKL
-461 LDEQLSKGA
+461 LTEQLEKGE

-475 EKACMTIDEQFKDET
+475 EKAYVTVDQQFKDET

-507 GEACLVCGSTDHPA
+507 GEACLVCGSTHHPA
-521 PAQKTADTLSDQD
+521 PAKKTADTLSDQD

-542 NLAYADYQ
+542 NQAYAEYQ
-550 QATAELSSIRK
+550 QATAELTGIRK
-561 QLADLFDEFAVPTE
+561 QLADLFDDFAVPAE
-575 TFEIFKHEQKEKRD
+575 TFEIYKQEQQEKRD
-589 SEIASEKAFLSEMKK
+589 TEIASEKAFLLEMKNI
-604 LQKVLDEEDAL
+604 QKVLDEEDAL
-615 LKEQSDVEAKLQAID
+615 FKEQSDIEAKLQAID
-630 KNCLALQQTLLL
+630 QNRIALQQTLLL

-649 LLAEIGQD
+649 LLAEIDQD
-657 EQVLGGKDLAT
+657 KQVLGDKNIAT

-673 LQLNE
+673 LQLSE
-678 KIETCTNDYTKLK
+678 KIDTCTGDYNKLK
-691 SELTDLEK
+691 SELTELEK
-699 QLAVCLANRTTYAAQ
+699 QLAVCLANRTTYSAQ
-714 VQEATTALLDAETIY
+714 VEEATTALLDAETIY
-729 TTAMAAAGLKEPFS
+729 AMVLAAAGLEEPFN
-743 QLILDKTLYLDIQKR
+743 QLILDKSLCLDIQKR
-758 IRNHE
+758 IRSHE
-763 DDLNVTVT
+763 DDLNVTVDPFA
-771 RLRDHKKSAATLDP
+771 RSKESRSSIGSRSDNRCLRRSKSASRQCHPRVGRAKRSARRRHPNAQKSSPRNRCNL
-785 DLTIASCAEQKALL
+785 QKA
-799 DNAIRE
+799 A
-805 SEEQKDQLAGDIQML
+805 
-820 KKAAQEIAAI
+820 
-830 FKNQQQIIAD
+830 AD
-840 YQKYRTLSDIA
+840 YC
-851 NGTKETD
+851 
-858 YISFERYVLAIYYEE
+858 
-873 IIEAAN
+873 
-879 LRFQQMTN
+879 
-887 NRYLLLRK
+887 
-895 EDKGKGAGAKG
+895 
-906 LDLDVFDHYT
+906 
-916 GQTRSVK
+916 
-923 TLSGGESFKAS
+923 
-934 LALALGLSDVM
+934 
-945 QSRSG
+945 
-950 GIQIDTLFID
+950 
-960 EGFGSLD
+960 
-967 PESLDSAIEALF
+967 
-979 SLNSSGRLVGII
+979 
-991 SHVEELKTRIP
+991 
-1002 VHIEID
+1002 
-1008 RTAEGSTAKIV
+1008 
-1019 L
+1019 

>member
-24 KFQNQTL
+24 QFQNQTL

-62 EKDTFKSQFAAEE
+62 EKDTFKSQFATEE
-75 TICYVDLEFEY
+75 AICYVDLEFEY

-96 PAQTG
+96 PAQLG

-154 EFKKLLESNSNEKE
+154 EFKKLLESNSTEKE

-212 SGISD
+212 SGINDDSLQ
-217 DALQEV
+217 DALT
-223 LILQDTERI
+223 LQDTERI

-238 LLAALEEERNTKE
+238 LLSSLEEERAAKE
-251 LQLTDLRSQ
+251 LQLTALRSQ

-266 TIKLLEDIAQLENRL
+266 TIKLLQDIAQLEERL
-281 KVLEEEGTSVV
+281 KVLEEEETAVAV
-292 DWKQQLERHE
+292 WKRQLERHE

-314 VAAYTSLAAK
+314 VAAAANQNVK
-324 QVQAK
+324 QEQAK
-329 QNDDLLAQLNQAS
+329 QNDGLLDQLNQAS

-354 ALSLVPD
+354 AVSIIPD
-361 LREQV
+361 LREQL
-366 DAVKEQEKQFVALAK
+366 DAVKEQEKQLVALAK
-381 KEKELTVCQKACD
+381 KEQELAGCQKACGA
-394 DATKELQEHAGLKQA
+394 ATKELQEQADLKQA

-416 CQQKL
+416 YQQKL
-421 AAVKQAQ
+421 AQVKQAQ
-428 KDASIL
+428 KDSALI
-434 QEQLSACRMNVQ
+434 QEQLSACKMNVQ
-446 QSDQLHKRITQTEKL
+446 QSDQLQKRIAQTQKL
-461 LDEQLSKGA
+461 LDEQFANGE

-475 EKACMTIDEQFKDET
+475 EKAYMTIDQQFKDET

-534 RELLEKKR
+534 REQLEKKR
-542 NLAYADYQ
+542 NQAHADYQ
-550 QATAELSSIRK
+550 QATAELSGIRK
-561 QLADLFDEFAVPTE
+561 QLADLFDEFAVPAE
-575 TFEIFKHEQKEKRD
+575 TFASYKQEQKERRD
-589 SEIASEKAFLSEMKK
+589 TETASEKALLLEMKK
-604 LQKVLDEEDAL
+604 LQKVLDGEDAL
-615 LKEQSDVEAKLQAID
+615 AKEQSDTEAKLEAID
-630 KNCLALQQTLLL
+630 KNCHALQQTLLL

-657 EQVLGGKDLAT
+657 KQVLGDKDLAT

-678 KIETCTNDYTKLK
+678 KIETCTSDYNRLK

-714 VQEATTALLDAETIY
+714 VEEATTALLEAENIY
-729 TTAMAAAGLKEPFS
+729 MTVLAAADLEEPFN
-743 QLILDKTLYLDIQKR
+743 QLILDQSLCLDIQKK
-758 IRNHE
+758 IRTHE

-771 RLRDHKKSAATLDP
+771 RLRDQREDAATLP
-785 DLTIASCAEQKALL
+785 SNQTIAACADQKVLL

-820 KKAAQEIAAI
+820 RKAAQEIAAI
-830 FKNQQQIIAD
+830 YKKQQQIIAD

-1002 VHIEID
+1002 VHIEVD
-1008 RTAEGSTAKIV
+1008 RTAEGSTAKII

>member
-24 KFQNQTL
+24 QFQNQTL

-62 EKDTFKSQFAAEE
+62 EKDTFKSQFATEE
-75 TICYVDLEFEY
+75 SVCYVDLEFEY

-108 INLLADVAFYH
+108 IDLKADVAFYH
-119 DDTVTTKARDA
+119 DGTVTTKARDA

-181 SFQEE
+181 NFQEQ
-186 LKEKAKSLQSQAT
+186 LKEKAKALQTQAT

-212 SGISD
+212 SGIND

-232 LVRIAE
+232 LVRITE
-238 LLAALEEERNTKE
+238 LLGALEEERTAQE
-251 LQLTDLRSQ
+251 LQLLALRSQ

-266 TIKLLEDIAQLENRL
+266 TIKLLEDIAQLEARL
-281 KVLEEEGTSVV
+281 KVLEEEESSALE
-292 DWKQQLERHE
+292 WKRQLERHE

-314 VAAYTSLAAK
+314 IAASTNQAAK
-324 QVQAK
+324 QEQAK
-329 QNDDLLAQLNQAS
+329 QNDGLLDQLNQVS
-342 RDKKPA
+342 RAKKPA

-354 ALSLVPD
+354 AISLIPG

-366 DAVKEQEKQFVALAK
+366 DAAKEQEKQFVTLAK
-381 KEKELTVCQKACD
+381 KEKELAGCQKAYS
-394 DATKELQEHAGLKQA
+394 DANKELNKYAELKQA

-428 KDASIL
+428 KDAIIL
-434 QEQLSACRMNVQ
+434 QEQLSTCRMNVQ
-446 QSDQLHKRITQTEKL
+446 QSEQLHKRIVQTEKL
-461 LDEQLSKGA
+461 LTEQLEKGE

-475 EKACMTIDEQFKDET
+475 EKAYMTVDQQFKDET

-501 AEQLVG
+501 AEQLVR
-507 GEACLVCGSTDHPA
+507 GEACLVCGSTDHPS
-521 PAQKTADTLSDQD
+521 PAQKTAETLSDQD

-542 NLAYADYQ
+542 NQAYMDYQ
-550 QATAELSSIRK
+550 QGTAELSGIRK
-561 QLADLFDEFAVPTE
+561 QLTDLFAEFAVSAE
-575 TFEIFKHEQKEKRD
+575 TFESFKHEQKEKHD
-589 SEIASEKAFLSEMKK
+589 TEIASEKTFLSEMKN
-604 LQKVLDEEDAL
+604 LQKVIDEEESL
-615 LKEQSDVEAKLQAID
+615 VKEQSDIEVKLQTID
-630 KNCLALQQTLLL
+630 KNCFSLQQTLLL
-642 NETLSRD
+642 NEALSRD
-649 LLAEIGQD
+649 LLVEINQD
-657 EQVLGGKDLAT
+657 KHVLGDKDLAI

-678 KIETCTNDYTKLK
+678 KIETCTNDYNKLNK
-691 SELTDLEK
+691 ELSELEK
-699 QLAVCLANRTTYAAQ
+699 QIAVCLANRTTYAAQ
-714 VQEATTALLDAETIY
+714 VEEAATASLTAEALYATVL
-729 TTAMAAAGLKEPFS
+729 AATGLKEPFN
-743 QLILDKTLYLDIQKR
+743 QLILDESLCLDIQKR
-758 IRNHE
+758 IRSHE

-771 RLRDHKKSAATLDP
+771 RLRDQRKAATELEP
-785 DLTIASCAEQKALL
+785 DQTIAACADQKVLL
-799 DNAIRE
+799 DNAIRDL
-805 SEEQKDQLAGDIQML
+805 EEQKDQLAGDIQML

-830 FKNQQQIIAD
+830 YKKQQRIIAD
-840 YQKYRTLSDIA
+840 YQKYKTLSDIA

-895 EDKGKGAGAKG
+895 EDKGKGSGAKG
-906 LDLDVFDHYT
+906 LDLNVFDHYT

-1002 VHIEID
+1002 VHIEVD
-1008 RTAEGSTAKIV
+1008 RTAEGSTAKIII
-1019 L
+1019 

>member
-24 KFQNQTL
+24 QFQNQTL

-75 TICYVDLEFEY
+75 AICYVDLAFEY

-168 TIFRNIFGTEILK
+168 MIFRNIFGTEILK

-212 SGISD
+212 SGIYD

-238 LLAALEEERNTKE
+238 LLAALEEERNAKE
-251 LQLTDLRSQ
+251 LQLAALRLQ
-260 SQSASD
+260 SQSTSD
-266 TIKLLEDIAQLENRL
+266 TIKLLEDIAQLEARL
-281 KVLEEEGTSVV
+281 KVLEQEESSALE
-292 DWKQQLERHE
+292 WKRQLERHE

-314 VAAYTSLAAK
+314 VAAVTNKDAK
-324 QVQAK
+324 QEQAK
-329 QNDDLLAQLNQAS
+329 QNDDLFDQLNQDS

-348 FEAAER
+348 FEAAEV
-354 ALSLVPD
+354 AISLIPD

-366 DAVKEQEKQFVALAK
+366 DAAKEQEKQLVALAK
-381 KEKELTVCQKACD
+381 KEKELASCQKACE
-394 DATKELQEHAGLKQA
+394 DATKELQQHAELLQA
-409 QKEKQEQ
+409 QKIKQEQ

-421 AAVKQAQ
+421 VAVKRAQ
-428 KDASIL
+428 KDAAIM

-446 QSDQLHKRITQTEKL
+446 QSDQLHKRIVQTEKL
-461 LDEQLSKGA
+461 LAEQLEKGE

-475 EKACMTIDEQFKDET
+475 EKAYVTVDQQFKDET
-490 LLYNRNIAGIL
+490 LLYNRNITGIL

-507 GEACLVCGSTDHPA
+507 GEACLVCGSTHHPA
-521 PAQKTADTLSDQD
+521 PAKKTADTLSDQD

-542 NLAYADYQ
+542 NQAYAEYQ
-550 QATAELSSIRK
+550 QATAELSGIRK
-561 QLADLFDEFAVPTE
+561 QLADLFDDFAVPAE
-575 TFEIFKHEQKEKRD
+575 TFEIYKQEQQEKRD
-589 SEIASEKAFLSEMKK
+589 AEIASEKAFLLEMKNI
-604 LQKVLDEEDAL
+604 QKVLDEEDAL
-615 LKEQSDVEAKLQAID
+615 FREQSDIEAKLQAID
-630 KNCLALQQTLLL
+630 QNRIALQQTLLL

-649 LLAEIGQD
+649 LLAEIEKD
-657 EQVLGGKDLAT
+657 KQVLGDKNIAT

-673 LQLNE
+673 LQLSE
-678 KIETCTNDYTKLK
+678 KIDTCTGNYNKLK
-691 SELTDLEK
+691 SELTELEK
-699 QLAVCLANRTTYAAQ
+699 QLAVCLANRTTYSAQ
-714 VQEATTALLDAETIY
+714 VEEATTALLDAETIY
-729 TTAMAAAGLKEPFS
+729 TTALDAAGLEEPFNH
-743 QLILDKTLYLDIQKR
+743 LILDKALCLDIQKR
-758 IRNHE
+758 IRSHE

-771 RLRDHKKSAATLDP
+771 RLRDQRKAAAALDP
-785 DLTIASCAEQKALL
+785 DQTIASCAEQKMLL

-820 KKAAQEIAAI
+820 RKAAQEIAAI
-830 FKNQQQIIAD
+830 YKKQQQIIAD

-1008 RTAEGSTAKIV
+1008 RTAEGSTAKIIV
-1019 L
+1019 

>member
-1 MRPLRLEVSAFGPYK
+1 MRPLRLEISAFGPYK

-24 KFQNQTL
+24 QFQNQTL

-62 EKDTFKSQFAAEE
+62 EKDTFKSQFATEE
-75 TICYVDLEFEY
+75 SVCYVDLEFEY

-186 LKEKAKSLQSQAT
+186 LKEKAKLLQSQAT
-199 SAQDSLQTAYSFA
+199 SVQDSLQTAYSFA
-212 SGISD
+212 SGIND
-217 DALQEV
+217 NALQEA

-238 LLAALEEERNTKE
+238 LLAALEEERGAKE
-251 LQLTDLRSQ
+251 LQLASFRFQ
-260 SQSASD
+260 SQVVSD
-266 TIKLLEDIAQLENRL
+266 TIKLLEDIAQLEARL
-281 KVLEEEGTSVV
+281 KVLEEEETAVV
-292 DWKQQLERHE
+292 GWKRQLERHE
-302 QAVKAEEKRLLC
+302 QAVKAEEKRSLYI
-314 VAAYTSLAAK
+314 AASTNRAAK
-324 QVQAK
+324 QEQSK
-329 QNDDLLAQLNQAS
+329 QNDALLDQLNQAS
-342 RDKKPA
+342 RDKKSA
-348 FEAAER
+348 FEAAEL
-354 ALSLVPD
+354 AFSLIPG
-361 LREQV
+361 LREQI
-366 DAVKEQEKQFVALAK
+366 DTVKEQEKQLIALAK
-381 KEKELTVCQKACD
+381 KKKELAGCQKACN
-394 DATKELQEHAGLKQA
+394 DATKELQKHANLKQA

-416 CQQKL
+416 CQQRL
-421 AAVKQAQ
+421 AEVKQAQ
-428 KDASIL
+428 KDATVI
-434 QEQLSACRMNVQ
+434 QDQLNACRMNMQ
-446 QSDQLHKRITQTEKL
+446 QSDQLHKSIVQTQKL
-461 LDEQLSKGA
+461 LNEQLAKSE

-475 EKACMTIDEQFKDET
+475 EKDYMAIDQQFKDET

-521 PAQKTADTLSDQD
+521 PAKKTAETLSDQD
-534 RELLEKKR
+534 REQLEKKR
-542 NLAYADYQ
+542 NQAYADYQ
-550 QATAELSSIRK
+550 QATAQLSGIRK
-561 QLADLFDEFAVPTE
+561 QLADLFVEFAVPAE
-575 TFEIFKHEQKEKRD
+575 TFESYKQEQKEKRD
-589 SEIASEKAFLSEMKK
+589 TEIASEKVLLLNMNT
-604 LQKVLDEEDAL
+604 LQKVLEEEDAL
-615 LKEQSDVEAKLQAID
+615 VREQGDIEVKLQQID
-630 KNCLALQQTLLL
+630 QACIAFQQTLLL

-649 LLAEIGQD
+649 LIAEIAQ
-657 EQVLGGKDLAT
+657 EKQVLGDKDLAT

-673 LQLNE
+673 LQLKE
-678 KIETCTNDYTKLK
+678 KIETCTNDYNRLNN
-691 SELTDLEK
+691 ELAELDK
-699 QLAVCLANRTTYAAQ
+699 RIAVCLANRTTYTAQ
-714 VQEATTALLDAETIY
+714 VEEATHALLDAETTY
-729 TTAMAAAGLKEPFS
+729 TSVLAATGLEEPFEH
-743 QLILDKTLYLDIQKR
+743 LILDKALFLEIQKR
-758 IRNHE
+758 IRSHE

-771 RLRDHKKSAATLDP
+771 RLRDQRKIEAALVSYQSV
-785 DLTIASCAEQKALL
+785 AACADQKVFL

-805 SEEQKDQLAGDIQML
+805 SEEQKNQLAGDIQML
-820 KKAAQEIAAI
+820 KKAAQEIAMI
-830 FKNQQQIIAD
+830 YKKQQQIIAD

-895 EDKGKGAGAKG
+895 EDKGKGSGAKG

-967 PESLDSAIEALF
+967 PESLDTAIESLF
-979 SLNSSGRLVGII
+979 SLNSCGRLVGII

-1002 VHIEID
+1002 VHIEVD

>member
-1 MRPLRLEVSAFGPYK
+1 MRPLKLEMNAFGPYK
-16 EKIVLDFT
+16 EQIVLDFT
-24 KFQNQTL
+24 QFQNQTL

-62 EKDTFKSQFAAEE
+62 EKDTFKSQFATEE
-75 TICYVDLEFEY
+75 SVCYVDLTFEY

-108 INLLADVAFYH
+108 IDLKADVAFYH

-168 TIFRNIFGTEILK
+168 AIFRNIFGTEILK
-181 SFQEE
+181 SFQDE
-186 LKEKAKSLQSQAT
+186 LKERAKSLQIQAT

-212 SGISD
+212 SGITD
-217 DALQEV
+217 EALQEALV
-223 LILQDTERI
+223 LQDTEQI

-238 LLAALEEERNTKE
+238 LLAALEEEREIKE
-251 LQLTDLRSQ
+251 LQLASLRSQ
-260 SQSASD
+260 SQAVSD
-266 TIKLLEDIAQLENRL
+266 TIKLLEEIARLEARL
-281 KVLEEEGTSVV
+281 QVLEEEESSALG
-292 DWKQQLERHE
+292 WKLQLERHE

-314 VAAYTSLAAK
+314 VKASTNRAAK
-324 QVQAK
+324 IEQAK
-329 QNDDLLAQLNQAS
+329 QNDLLLDELNQSA
-342 RDKKPA
+342 RNNKPTL
-348 FEAAER
+348 EAAEL
-354 ALSLVPD
+354 AFSLIPG
-361 LREQV
+361 LRGQI
-366 DAVKEQEKQFVALAK
+366 DSLKEQEKQLVALAI
-381 KEKELTVCQKACD
+381 KEKELFGYQKICS
-394 DATKELQEHAGLKQA
+394 DATKELQKHEECKQA
-409 QKEKQEQ
+409 QKEKQMQ
-416 CQQKL
+416 CQQRL
-421 AAVKQAQ
+421 ATVKQAQ
-428 KDASIL
+428 KEAAIL
-434 QEQLSACRMNVQ
+434 KDQLNACRMNGQ
-446 QSDQLHKRITQTEKL
+446 QSEQLHKRIAQAEKL
-461 LDEQLSKGA
+461 LAEKLVKNE

-475 EKACMTIDEQFKDET
+475 EKEFMAIDQQFKDET

-501 AEQLVG
+501 AEQLIS
-507 GEACLVCGSTDHPA
+507 GEACPVCGSKDHPA
-521 PAQKTADTLSDQD
+521 LAQKTAETLSDQERD
-534 RELLEKKR
+534 LLEKKR

-550 QATAELSSIRK
+550 QATAQLSSIRK
-561 QLADLFDEFAVPTE
+561 QLVDLFDEFGIAAE
-575 TFEIFKHEQKEKRD
+575 TFESYKQEQKEKRAA
-589 SEIASEKAFLSEMKK
+589 EITSEKALLLNMDM
-604 LQKVLDEEDAL
+604 LQKVLEEENAL
-615 LKEQSDVEAKLQAID
+615 VREQGDIEVKLQQID
-630 KNCLALQQTLLL
+630 QNCLALQKTVHL

-649 LLAEIGQD
+649 MIAEIAQ
-657 EQVLGGKDLAT
+657 EKQVLGDKDLAI

-673 LQLNE
+673 LQRKE
-678 KIETCTNDYTKLK
+678 TIETCTNDYNRLNK
-691 SELTDLEK
+691 ELAERDK
-699 QLAVCLANRTTYAAQ
+699 RIAVCLANRATYAAQ
-714 VQEATTALLDAETIY
+714 VEEATHTLLDAEKTY
-729 TTAMAAAGLKEPFS
+729 KTVLADTGLEEPFEH
-743 QLILDKTLYLDIQKR
+743 LILDKPLFLEIQKR
-758 IRNHE
+758 IRSHE
-763 DDLNVTVT
+763 DDLNVTLT
-771 RLRDHKKSAATLDP
+771 RLRDQRKIAASLDS
-785 DLTIASCAEQKALL
+785 DQSVASCADQKVLL
-799 DNAIRE
+799 ENTIRA

-820 KKAAQEIAAI
+820 KKAAQEIAEI
-830 FKNQQQIIAD
+830 YKKQQKILSD

-895 EDKGKGAGAKG
+895 EDKGKGSGAKG

-934 LALALGLSDVM
+934 LALALGLSDVI

-967 PESLDSAIEALF
+967 PESLDTAIEALF
-979 SLNSSGRLVGII
+979 SLNSCGRLVGII

-1002 VHIEID
+1002 GHIEVD
-1008 RTAEGSTAKIV
+1008 RTAEGSTAKII

>member
-1 MRPLRLEVSAFGPYK
+1 MRPLRLEISAFGPYK

-24 KFQNQTL
+24 QFQNQTL

-62 EKDTFKSQFAAEE
+62 EKDTFKSQFATEE
-75 TICYVDLEFEY
+75 SVCYVDLEFEY

-186 LKEKAKSLQSQAT
+186 LKEKAKSLQTQAT

-217 DALQEV
+217 DSLQEA
-223 LILQDTERI
+223 LTLQDTERI
-232 LVRIAE
+232 LVRTAE
-238 LLAALEEERNTKE
+238 LLAVLEEERNAKE
-251 LQLTDLRSQ
+251 LQLTSLRSQ

-266 TIKLLEDIAQLENRL
+266 TIKLLEDIVQLEARL
-281 KVLEEEGTSVV
+281 KVLEEEEASVAG
-292 DWKQQLERHE
+292 WKEQLESHE

-314 VAAYTSLAAK
+314 VAAATNKDVK
-324 QVQAK
+324 QEQAK
-329 QNDDLLAQLNQAS
+329 HNDGLLEQLNQAS
-342 RDKKPA
+342 RAKKPA
-348 FEAAER
+348 FKAAEL
-354 ALSLVPD
+354 AFSLIPG

-366 DAVKEQEKQFVALAK
+366 DAVKEQEKQLIALAK
-381 KEKELTVCQKACD
+381 KEKELIGCQKACD
-394 DATKELQEHAGLKQA
+394 AARQELQKHADLKQA
-409 QKEKQEQ
+409 QKGNQEH
-416 CQQKL
+416 CRQKL
-421 AAVKQAQ
+421 AEVKQAQ
-428 KDASIL
+428 KDVAII
-434 QEQLSACRMNVQ
+434 QDQLSACRMNVL
-446 QSDQLHKRITQTEKL
+446 QSEQIHKRIVQTQKL
-461 LDEQLSKGA
+461 LDEQLAKGA

-475 EKACMTIDEQFKDET
+475 EKEYRAIDQQFKDET

-521 PAQKTADTLSDQD
+521 PAQKTAETLSDQD
-534 RELLEKKR
+534 REQLEKKR
-542 NLAYADYQ
+542 NQVYADYQ
-550 QATAELSSIRK
+550 QATAQLSGIRK
-561 QLADLFDEFAVPTE
+561 QLADLFDEFAVPAE
-575 TFEIFKHEQKEKRD
+575 NFEIYKQEQKAKRD
-589 SEIASEKAFLSEMKK
+589 REIASEKTLLLEMTAQ
-604 LQKVLDEEDAL
+604 QKVIDEEEAL
-615 LKEQSDVEAKLQAID
+615 IKQQNNIEANLQEID
-630 KNCLALQQTLLL
+630 QNCLALQKTLHL

-649 LLAEIGQD
+649 LLADIEQ
-657 EQVLGGKDLAT
+657 EKQVLGDKDLAT

-678 KIETCTNDYTKLK
+678 NIETCTNEYNKLN
-691 SELTDLEK
+691 SELTELEK
-699 QLAVCLANRTTYAAQ
+699 QIAVCLANRTTYAAQ
-714 VQEATTALLDAETIY
+714 VEEATTALLETETIY
-729 TTAMAAAGLKEPFS
+729 ANVLAAAGLEEPFN
-743 QLILDKTLYLDIQKR
+743 QLILDKSLCLEIQKR
-758 IRNHE
+758 IRSHE
-763 DDLNVTVT
+763 DDLNVTLT
-771 RLRDHKKSAATLDP
+771 RLQDLRISAATLDP
-785 DLTIASCAEQKALL
+785 NQTIVSCADQKVRL
-799 DNAIRE
+799 DDAIRE
-805 SEEQKDQLAGDIQML
+805 TEEQKDKLAGDIQML

-830 FKNQQQIIAD
+830 YKKQQQIIAD

-895 EDKGKGAGAKG
+895 EDKGKGSGAKG
-906 LDLDVFDHYT
+906 LDLDIFDHYT

-967 PESLDSAIEALF
+967 PESLDSAIESLF
-979 SLNSSGRLVGII
+979 SLNSCGRLVGII

-1002 VHIEID
+1002 VHIEVD
-1008 RTAEGSTAKIV
+1008 RTAEGSSAKII

>member
-16 EKIVLDFT
+16 EKIELDFT
-24 KFQNQTL
+24 QFQNQTL

-75 TICYVDLEFEY
+75 SVCYVDLEFEY

-186 LKEKAKSLQSQAT
+186 LKEKAKLLQVQAT

-212 SGISD
+212 SGIND

-238 LLAALEEERNTKE
+238 LLAALEEERSAKE
-251 LQLTDLRSQ
+251 LQLANLRSQ

-266 TIKLLEDIAQLENRL
+266 TIKLLEDIAQLEARL
-281 KVLEEEGTSVV
+281 KVLEEEESSVLG
-292 DWKQQLERHE
+292 WKQQLERHE

-314 VAAYTSLAAK
+314 VTASTNQNAK
-324 QVQAK
+324 QEQAK
-329 QNDDLLAQLNQAS
+329 QNDDLFDQLNQAS

-348 FEAAER
+348 FEAISQAF
-354 ALSLVPD
+354 SLIPD

-366 DAVKEQEKQFVALAK
+366 DAVKEQEKQLVALAK
-381 KEKELTVCQKACD
+381 KEKELIGCQKACE
-394 DATKELQEHAGLKQA
+394 DATKELQKHAELQQA
-409 QKEKQEQ
+409 QKIKQEQ

-421 AAVKQAQ
+421 SEVKRAQ
-428 KDASIL
+428 KDAAIM

-446 QSDQLHKRITQTEKL
+446 QSDQLHKRIVQTEKVL
-461 LDEQLSKGA
+461 AEQLEKGE

-475 EKACMTIDEQFKDET
+475 EKAYMTVDQQFKDET

-542 NLAYADYQ
+542 NQAYADYQ
-550 QATAELSSIRK
+550 QATAELSGIRK
-561 QLADLFDEFAVPTE
+561 QLADLFAEFAVPAE
-575 TFEIFKHEQKEKRD
+575 SFESYKQEQQEKRD
-589 SEIASEKAFLSEMKK
+589 TEIASEKALLSEMKN
-604 LQKVLDEEDAL
+604 LQRVLDEEDAL
-615 LKEQSDVEAKLQAID
+615 VKVHNDIEAKLQEID
-630 KNCLALQQTLLL
+630 QNRIALQQTLLL

-649 LLAEIGQD
+649 LLSEIDLEKQF
-657 EQVLGGKDLAT
+657 LGDKDLPT

-678 KIETCTNDYTKLK
+678 KIETCTSAYNKLK
-691 SELTDLEK
+691 NELTDLEK

-729 TTAMAAAGLKEPFS
+729 TTALDAAGLEEPFNH
-743 QLILDKTLYLDIQKR
+743 LILDKTLCLDIQKR
-758 IRNHE
+758 IRSHE

-771 RLRDHKKSAATLDP
+771 RLRDQRKAAAALDP
-785 DLTIASCAEQKALL
+785 DQTIASCAEQKVLL

-805 SEEQKDQLAGDIQML
+805 SEEQKDQLAGNIQML

-830 FKNQQQIIAD
+830 YKKQQQIIAD

-1002 VHIEID
+1002 VHIEVD
-1008 RTAEGSTAKIV
+1008 RTAEGSTAKII

>member
-1 MRPLRLEVSAFGPYK
+1 MRPLRLEISAFGPYK

-24 KFQNQTL
+24 QFQNQTL

-62 EKDTFKSQFAAEE
+62 EKDTFKSQFATEDSV
-75 TICYVDLEFEY
+75 CYVDLEFEY

-119 DDTVTTKARDA
+119 DGTVTTKARDA

-212 SGISD
+212 SGIND
-217 DALQEV
+217 DGLQEA
-223 LILQDTERI
+223 LTLQDTERI
-232 LVRIAE
+232 LFRIAE
-238 LLAALEEERNTKE
+238 LLAALEEDRAAKE
-251 LQLTDLRSQ
+251 LQLTALRSQ

-266 TIKLLEDIAQLENRL
+266 TIKLLEEIAQLEARL
-281 KVLEEEGTSVV
+281 KVLEEEETAVV
-292 DWKQQLERHE
+292 GWKRQLERHE
-302 QAVKAEEKRLLC
+302 QAIKAEEKRLLC
-314 VAAYTSLAAK
+314 VAASTNRAAK
-324 QVQAK
+324 QEQAK
-329 QNDDLLAQLNQAS
+329 QNDALLDQLNQAS

-348 FEAAER
+348 FEAAEL
-354 ALSLVPD
+354 AFSLIPGF
-361 LREQV
+361 REQI
-366 DAVKEQEKQFVALAK
+366 DAAKEQEKQLVALAK
-381 KEKELTVCQKACD
+381 NEKELAGCQKACT
-394 DATKELQEHAGLKQA
+394 DATKELQKHNVLKQA

-416 CQQKL
+416 CRLKL

-428 KDASIL
+428 KDAAVI
-434 QEQLSACRMNVQ
+434 QDQLSACRMNVQ
-446 QSDQLHKRITQTEKL
+446 QSEQLHKRIVQTEKL
-461 LDEQLSKGA
+461 LAEQLVKNE
-470 RFLIL
+470 RFLLL
-475 EKACMTIDEQFKDET
+475 EKAFVRLDQQFKDET
-490 LLYNRNIAGIL
+490 ILYNRNIAGIL
-501 AEQLVG
+501 AEQLVS

-542 NLAYADYQ
+542 NQAYADYQ
-550 QATAELSSIRK
+550 QATAELSGIRK
-561 QLADLFDEFAVPTE
+561 QLADLFAEFAVTAE
-575 TFEIFKHEQKEKRD
+575 TFESYKQGQKEKRD
-589 SEIASEKAFLSEMKK
+589 TEIASEKALLLDVKN

-615 LKEQSDVEAKLQAID
+615 VKEQSDIEAKLQQID
-630 KNCLALQQTLLL
+630 QNSLALQKTLHL
-642 NETLSRD
+642 NETLARD
-649 LLAEIGQD
+649 LLAEIDQ
-657 EQVLGGKDLAT
+657 EKQVLGDKDLAT

-673 LQLNE
+673 LQFNG
-678 KIETCTNDYTKLK
+678 KIESCTNEYNKLN
-691 SELTDLEK
+691 SELTELEK
-699 QLAVCLANRTTYAAQ
+699 RIAVCLANRTTYAAQ
-714 VQEATTALLDAETIY
+714 NEEAKNALLDAETAY
-729 TTAMAAAGLKEPFS
+729 TIVLDSTGLEEPFEH
-743 QLILDKTLYLDIQKR
+743 LILDKALFLEIQKR
-758 IRNHE
+758 IRSHE

-771 RLRDHKKSAATLDP
+771 RLRDQRKAATTLPP
-785 DLTIASCAEQKALL
+785 DQTIAACADQIVLL

-805 SEEQKDQLAGDIQML
+805 SEEQKDQLAGEIQML

-830 FKNQQQIIAD
+830 YKKQQQIIAA

-895 EDKGKGAGAKG
+895 EDKGKGSGAKG

-967 PESLDSAIEALF
+967 PESLDTAIEALF
-979 SLNSSGRLVGII
+979 SLNSCGRLVGII

-1002 VHIEID
+1002 VHIEVD
-1008 RTAEGSTAKIV
+1008 RTAEGSTAKII

>member
-1 MRPLRLEVSAFGPYK
+1 MRPLKLEMNAFGPYK

-62 EKDTFKSQFAAEE
+62 EKDTFKSQFATEE
-75 TICYVDLEFEY
+75 SVCYVDLEFEY

-108 INLLADVAFYH
+108 IDLKADVAFFH
-119 DDTVTTKARDA
+119 DGTVTTKARDA

-181 SFQEE
+181 NFQEQ
-186 LKEKAKSLQSQAT
+186 LKEKAKALQSQAT
-199 SAQDSLQTAYSFA
+199 SAQDSLLTAYSFA
-212 SGISD
+212 SGIND
-217 DALQEV
+217 EGLQAALT
-223 LILQDTERI
+223 LQDTKRI
-232 LVRIAE
+232 LVRITE
-238 LLAALEEERNTKE
+238 LLAALEKDRATKE
-251 LQLTDLRSQ
+251 QQLTALRSQ

-266 TIKLLEDIAQLENRL
+266 TIKLLEEIMQLETKQL
-281 KVLEEEGTSVV
+281 ALLEEETAVD
-292 DWKQQLERHE
+292 DWKRQLERHV

-314 VAAYTSLAAK
+314 VAASTTQVAK
-324 QVQAK
+324 QEQAK
-329 QNDDLLAQLNQAS
+329 QNDALLDQLTQAS

-348 FEAAER
+348 FEAAEL
-354 ALSLVPD
+354 ALSLIPG
-361 LREQV
+361 LREQI
-366 DAVKEQEKQFVALAK
+366 DTLKGQEKQLIALAK
-381 KEKELTVCQKACD
+381 KEKELAGCQKACHD
-394 DATKELQEHAGLKQA
+394 VTKELQKHADSKQA
-409 QKEKQEQ
+409 QRENQEQ

-428 KDASIL
+428 KDAAIL
-434 QEQLSACRMNVQ
+434 QEQLNACKMSLQR
-446 QSDQLHKRITQTEKL
+446 SEQLQKRISQTEKL
-461 LDEQLSKGA
+461 LTEQTVKSEH
-470 RFLIL
+470 FLIL
-475 EKACMTIDEQFKDET
+475 EKEYVWLDQQFKDET
-490 LLYNRNIAGIL
+490 LLHNRNIAGIL
-501 AEQLVG
+501 AEKLID
-507 GEACLVCGSTDHPA
+507 GEACLVCGSIDHPA
-521 PAQKTADTLSDQD
+521 PAQKMAETLSDQE
-534 RELLEKKR
+534 REQLEKKR
-542 NLAYADYQ
+542 NQAYADYQ
-550 QATAELSSIRK
+550 QATAELSGIRK
-561 QLADLFDEFAVPTE
+561 QLADLYNEFAVPAE
-575 TFEIFKHEQKEKRD
+575 AFAAYKQEQEVNRNT
-589 SEIASEKAFLSEMKK
+589 EIASEKSLLLEMEL
-604 LQKVLDEEDAL
+604 LQKVLTEEDTL
-615 LKEQSDVEAKLQAID
+615 VKELNNVEVKLQEID
-630 KNCLALQQTLLL
+630 QNSLALQQTLLL

-649 LLAEIGQD
+649 LLADIAQEK
-657 EQVLGGKDLAT
+657 QVLGDKKIAN
-668 VQKEI
+668 VQQEI
-673 LQLNE
+673 LRLNE
-678 KIETCTNDYTKLK
+678 TIETCTSDYTKLNK
-691 SELTDLEK
+691 ELAELEK
-699 QLAVCLANRTTYAAQ
+699 NTAVCLANRTSYATQ
-714 VQEATTALLDAETIY
+714 VEESTTALLEAETAY
-729 TTAMAAAGLKEPFS
+729 TSALAAAGLEEPFAH
-743 QLILDKTLYLDIQKR
+743 LILDQTLHLELQKK
-758 IRNHE
+758 IRCHE
-763 DDLNVTVT
+763 DELNVTLT
-771 RLRDHKKSAATLDP
+771 RLRELRKIAAALSADQ
-785 DLTIASCAEQKALL
+785 TIDSCTNQKLL
-799 DNAIRE
+799 LENRIRE

-820 KKAAQEIAAI
+820 KKAAHEITAI
-830 FKNQQQIIAD
+830 YKKQQQIIAD
-840 YQKYRTLSDIA
+840 YQKFRTLSDIA

-895 EDKGKGAGAKG
+895 EDKGKGSGAKG
-906 LDLDVFDHYT
+906 LDLNVFDHYT

-967 PESLDSAIEALF
+967 PESLDTAIEALF

-1002 VHIEID
+1002 VHIEVD
-1008 RTAEGSTAKIV
+1008 RTAEGSTAKII